1 MDGLLTSSAFDE
13 GASRG
18 DVAELVEVQVANLFG
33 CVSVHPSLLIKPFIY
48 LVIG

>member
-18 DVAELVEVQVANLFG
+18 DVAELLEVQVTDLFG
-33 CVSVHPSLLIKPFIY
+33 CVSFYPGLLIKRFVY
-48 LVIG
+48 LVLG